1 MNKLVVTFRSTHDA
15 IASQHSL
22 TEASVAFTVM
32 PTPVEITSDCG
43 IALLIDRDEHAR
55 ASRRSTAAGSHGAT
69 LVRGRLELV
78 ARLKKT
84 RVFAW
89 AEQIRR
95 GHRPEA
101 RVGME
106 QFPGLTIARGKRRA
120 SGSWTS

>member
-55 ASRRSTAAGSHGAT
+55 ASRALKPLPIRFTRAT
-69 LVRGRLELV
+69 LVRGRLEL
-78 ARLKKT
+78 K
-84 RVFAW
+84 
-89 AEQIRR
+89 
-95 GHRPEA
+95 
-101 RVGME
+101 
-106 QFPGLTIARGKRRA
+106 LTEG
-120 SGSWTS
+120 